1 MASIST
7 LVLASGDKIPVFGLG
22 TWKSKPGQVRSAVKH
37 AITVGYRHIDAAA
50 TYFNETEV
58 GEGIKDALK
67 ENPSIKR
74 EDLFVVSKLPITDYD
89 PKYVE
94 QTCKQSLSDLGL
106 EYLDL
111 YLMHGPVAW
120 KNNGKTGPAKWA
132 INADGSF
139 PLDDDFN
146 PTKTWLAMEDLVK
159 KGLVRNLGVSS
170 RNSKQFEHIVNTG
183 NVRKS
188 FGLNS
193 TFSNFSFMLLKE
205 CSNLVANLDCS
216 SNEPG

>member
-74 EDLFVVSKLPITDYD
+74 EDLFI
-89 PKYVE
+89 
-94 QTCKQSLSDLGL
+94 
-106 EYLDL
+106 
-111 YLMHGPVAW
+111 
-120 KNNGKTGPAKWA
+120 
-132 INADGSF
+132 
-139 PLDDDFN
+139 
-146 PTKTWLAMEDLVK
+146 
-159 KGLVRNLGVSS
+159 
-170 RNSKQFEHIVNTG
+170 
-183 NVRKS
+183 
-188 FGLNS
+188 
-193 TFSNFSFMLLKE
+193 
-205 CSNLVANLDCS
+205 
-216 SNEPG
+216 